1 MSNHYHLL
9 VCTPEANLPQFMR
22 QVNGI
27 YTQLFNR
34 RYGSDG
40 TLFRGRYKAIV
51 VQEEFYLMRVIRYIH
66 QNPIKAGI
74 VKKAAEYKWSSHIN
88 YIKGGKKYSWL
99 KYADVINREWLKG
112 RKGARAYEMF
122 MEEEDDKELEELYR
136 ARNLGSILGDN
147 DYKDDISEKYIL
159 SKRYLELPKEYWS
172 IAITTNRLERYFEE
186 LKRRIKPFRRSNTQ
200 SCKRWLYALL
210 TEI

>member
-1 MSNHYHLL
+1 MARAIRINFEGAKYHVVNRGRGKMNIFREEGDKEDFLRIVGQSCEQYQAYVIAYSLMSNHYHLL

-22 QVNGI
+22 QVNGV

-88 YIKGGKKYSWL
+88 YVKGGKKYSWL

-136 ARNLGSILGDN
+136 
-147 DYKDDISEKYIL
+147 
-159 SKRYLELPKEYWS
+159 
-172 IAITTNRLERYFEE
+172 
-186 LKRRIKPFRRSNTQ
+186 
-200 SCKRWLYALL
+200 
-210 TEI
+210 